1 MNTTGF
7 VIKLTGVFVNESSNE
22 WLFGFVNRARCVV
35 VLCR

>member
-7 VIKLTGVFVNESSNE
+7 VIKLTGVFVNESSSE

-35 VLCR
+35 LCR